1 MFFTNKSQKAYKEGC
16 IQTSRLDAPPVIIKT
31 TLKTNTTFY

>member
-1 MFFTNKSQKAYKEGC
+1 MFFTNKSQRAYKEGC
-16 IQTSRLDAPPVIIKT
+16 IQTSRLDTPSNNQT

>member
-1 MFFTNKSQKAYKEGC
+1 MFFTNKSQRAYKEGR
-16 IQTSRLDAPPVIIKT
+16 IQTSRLDAPPSNNQT